1 MHPVQETFASK
12 LPHVGTNIFSVMS
25 QMAQQHGAINLS
37 QGFPDFP
44 VSTELIDRIH
54 HYMKAGFNQYAPMP
68 GVPALRE
75 ALAAKMNRQYGTA
88 LQADAHIT
96 ITAGATEA
104 IFSTITTLVN
114 RGDEV
119 IIIEPSYDCYAPAIA
134 LCGAK
139 SVHIPLQFP
148 ELSVDWQKVEA
159 AITERTKLIIV
170 NSPHNPTGAIISAED
185 MQVLSDLVLRHK
197 LWVLSDEVY
206 EHIIFDGNEHQSV
219 LRYPELAERSVAVYS
234 FGKTFHA
241 TGWKVGYTVAPEVLT
256 REIRK
261 VHQFVTFSVNTPLQ
275 YALADY
281 LANPKHYEALPSFY
295 QAKRDRFLELVA
307 PSRFKAL
314 PSSGTYFQLL
324 SFEAIS
330 QEPDTEMAIR
340 LTKEFGIASIPVSVF
355 YHHPTDHHVL
365 RFCFA
370 KSEETLQKA
379 AEVLCKI

>member
-25 QMAQQHGAINLS
+25 QLAQQHGAINLS

-44 VSTELIDRIH
+44 VAEELIDRIH
-54 HYMKAGFNQYAPMP
+54 HYMKAGLNQYAPMP
-68 GVPALRE
+68 GVSALRE
-75 ALAAKMNRQYGTA
+75 ALAKKINRQYGTS
-88 LQADAHIT
+88 LHADTHIT
-96 ITAGATEA
+96 VTAGATEA
-104 IFSTITTLVN
+104 IFSTITALVN

-119 IIIEPSYDCYAPAIA
+119 LIIEPAYDCYAPAIA

-139 SVHIPLQFP
+139 AVHVPLQFP
-148 ELSVDWQKVEA
+148 SFSVDWEKVEA
-159 AITERTKLIIV
+159 AITERTTLIII
-170 NSPHNPTGAIISAED
+170 NTPHNPTGAIFSEED
-185 MQVLSDLVLRHK
+185 MQKLSDLVLRHK

-206 EHIIFDGNEHQSV
+206 EHIIFDGNTHQSV
-219 LRYPELAERSVAVYS
+219 LRYPQLAERSVAVYS

-241 TGWKVGYTVAPEVLT
+241 TGWKVGYTIAPELLT

-275 YALADY
+275 HALADY
-281 LANPKHYEALPSFY
+281 LAEPNHYEALPAFY
-295 QAKRDRFLELVA
+295 QTKRDRFLELIK
-307 PSRFKAL
+307 PSRFQAL
-314 PSSGTYFQLL
+314 ASSGTYFQLL
-324 SFEAIS
+324 SYEAIS

-340 LTKEFGIASIPVSVF
+340 LTKEFGIAAIPVSVF